1 MSLPKGFRP
10 MLASPADIK
19 LVKWPV
25 FTSPKLDGVRCIVS
39 GGVALSR
46 SLKPI
51 PNAHVQELFGRKDL
65 EGFDG
70 ELIVGPPTAK
80 DVFRRTM
87 SGVMSEDGEPEVR
100 FHLFDMVPGTK
111 DPGFQGRFN
120 KAEGSIPAQ
129 LEHLVIPVPH
139 WSVESE
145 DEMTEMEELYL
156 RKGFEGL
163 MLRALNG
170 PYKYGRST
178 AKEGWLL
185 KVKRFVDAEA
195 RVLGITEMMHNAN
208 EAKRDALGYL
218 ERSSKKAGKVGRSML
233 GALVVEDV
241 RSGVIFEIG
250 TGFTKADR
258 KKLWTDD
265 VIGRLVTYR
274 YIPIGMKDRPRH
286 PSFKG
291 FRDARDT

>member
-51 PNAHVQELFGRKDL
+51 PNAHVQELFGRRDL

-111 DPGFQGRFN
+111 DPGFQGRLN

-250 TGFTKADR
+250 TGFTEADR